1 MDDVSGTAAVGEDLA
16 GRLVA
21 FATALRS
28 KGMRVGTS
36 EVVDAGQVATVLG
49 LEDRAL
55 LREGLAAALV
65 RRGGQR
71 EVFDMT
77 FDLFFP
83 SGVGAS
89 ASVAEHDGPL
99 DTEDLRDLLVMAL
112 AEGDLRTLEQLAEL
126 AVDALGTVG
135 TPGTGSTGWSA
146 FQTLDRLA
154 PQTAIARALAMRDAG
169 GEGASGQ
176 GQGGSGAGSG
186 RGAGGPQG
194 PAAQSGGGDAADAP
208 FTDRLERDEVRRLV
222 EAFRQM
228 VASEARR
235 RTAESRGR
243 DTILRHAVRSTSE
256 HVDFLSANR
265 QQLEELRVAVGPL
278 SRRLATRLSARRRAS
293 QRGRIDVRRTM
304 RKALS
309 TGGVPIVPVH
319 ARPHPGRPELVLLC
333 DVSGSVA
340 GFSAFTMLLVRA
352 LSDQFSKVRVFAFV
366 NATAEV
372 TDIVKDGGDLAE
384 RIAAEARVTSWH
396 GSSDYGEAF
405 ADFAK
410 HHLDAVGPR
419 TSVLVLGDAR
429 NNNQPLGLPAL
440 AAVADRAR
448 RTFWLNP
455 EHPTR
460 WGLGDSVAP
469 EYAQVVPMHACSTI
483 AQLEAFVG
491 RLLPT

>member
-1 MDDVSGTAAVGEDLA
+1 MSSDESGAVPGQVEGEDLA
-16 GRLVA
+16 ARLVA
-21 FATALRS
+21 FAGALRS
-28 KGMRVGTS
+28 KGLRIGTS

-49 LEDRAL
+49 LQDRSL

-65 RRGGQR
+65 RRSGQR

-77 FDLFFP
+77 FDLYFP

-89 ASVAEHDGPL
+89 AAVEEHDGPV
-99 DTEDLRDLLVMAL
+99 DPQDLRDLLAMAL
-112 AEGDLRTLEQLAEL
+112 ADGDLRTLEKVAEL
-126 AVDALGTVG
+126 AVDALGVVG
-135 TPGTGSTGWSA
+135 SAGTRTEGWSA

-154 PQTAIARALAMRDAG
+154 PQTAIAAALGLRGD
-169 GEGASGQ
+169 
-176 GQGGSGAGSG
+176 GGSGNGSAGGSG
-186 RGAGGPQG
+186 TGQG
-194 PAAQSGGGDAADAP
+194 SAAQSQAEADAGAP
-208 FTDRLERDEVRRLV
+208 FTDRLVRDEVRRLV

-228 VASEARR
+228 VAAEARR

-243 DTILRHAVRSTSE
+243 DVVTRHAVRATSDQI
-256 HVDFLSANR
+256 DFLSANR
-265 QQLEELRVAVGPL
+265 QQLEDLRLAVGPL
-278 SRRLATRLSARRRAS
+278 ARRLATRLSARRRAAR
-293 QRGRIDVRRTM
+293 RGRIDVRRTM
-304 RKALS
+304 RRAMG

-372 TDIVKDGGDLAE
+372 TDIVKDGGDLAD
-384 RIAAEARVTSWH
+384 RIAQEARVTSWH
-396 GSSDYGEAF
+396 TSSDYGEAF
-405 ADFAK
+405 ADFAST
-410 HHLDAVGPR
+410 HLEAIGPR
-419 TSVLVLGDAR
+419 TSVLILGDAR

-455 EHPTR
+455 EHPSR

-469 EYAQVVPMHACSTI
+469 EYAAVVPMHACSTI
-483 AQLEAFVG
+483 EQLESFIG
-491 RLLPT
+491 RLLPA

>member
-1 MDDVSGTAAVGEDLA
+1 MDHVSGTAAVGEDLA

-28 KGMRVGTS
+28 KGMQVGTS

-49 LEDRAL
+49 LEDRPL

-154 PQTAIARALAMRDAG
+154 PQTAIARALALRGAG

-176 GQGGSGAGSG
+176 GQGGSGSG
-186 RGAGGPQG
+186 QGAGGPQG
-194 PAAQSGGGDAADAP
+194 PGAQSGGGDAADAP
-208 FTDRLERDEVRRLV
+208 FTDRLERDEIRRLV

-405 ADFAK
+405 ADFAE